1 MKIFALTRKHT
12 NAVKIKNKGS
22 LVLKKTAIGLFTFIL
37 LFVGCEKT
45 RQKKVI
51 KSQKD
56 QLSPPFVKAVLTE
69 EKLNKE
75 LYIGM
80 SKNDVIKKFGMPTM
94 QDKYKNGIT
103 SFTYLREPISN
114 INQLKD
120 SRLEGFSIDLKND
133 KVEFWSI
140 IESHGQ

>member
-1 MKIFALTRKHT
+1 MF
-12 NAVKIKNKGS
+12 NKTG
-22 LVLKKTAIGLFTFIL
+22 IGLFAFIL
-37 LFVGCEKT
+37 LFVGCDKSL
-45 RQKKVI
+45 QKEVI

-56 QLSPPFVKAVLTE
+56 QVSSPFVKTVLTE
-69 EKLNKE
+69 EELNKE

-80 SKNDVIKKFGMPTM
+80 SKNDVIKKFGIPTM

-133 KVEFWSI
+133 KVDFWSI
-140 IESHGQ
+140 IESYGQ